1 MTPYKSLFQE
11 SRYTRLAQTDEQE
24 DAIYKIVKWLKKL
37 GKVVV
42 GATTIGKSP
51 QTVLLDL
58 THQGGEIRVR
68 ASDDGRYPFI
78 QVNNKEVNDFQDLK
92 DALGMSDSKVEDEDL
107 EEDFRSQ

>member
-37 GKVVV
+37 GKVIV
-42 GATTIGKSP
+42 GATTIGKNP
-51 QTVLLDL
+51 QTVILDL
-58 THQGGEIRVR
+58 TYQGGEIRIR
-68 ASDDGRYPFI
+68 AEDDGEYPFI
-78 QVNNKEVNDFQDLK
+78 KVNNKEINNFQDLK